1 MDRNQVIAGAN
12 ESMEKNLIRNESTI
26 FASYGLV
33 GAILLFGAGGYVL
46 DRWLDSNPWL
56 LLCGLLSGVVIGSFR
71 LVKAVRDRRAE

>member
-33 GAILLFGAGGYVL
+33 GAILLFGASGYVL